1 MFNHIFFLWIP
12 EMLTERSSL
21 LLLSLLRW
29 LNNVGGPGRDP
40 HLAVHQDLNLGP
52 VGQSRLAVDS
62 GKEQLPPSK
71 ILILKL
77 VRTPESKSF
86 FDAIVYLVLDLF
98 QLLNSPM
105 RCRDLAA
112 GAHSVHTMS
121 LLFRICAPNF

>member
-1 MFNHIFFLWIP
+1 MFHHIFFLWIP
-12 EMLTERSSL
+12 EMLTERGPL
-21 LLLSLLRW
+21 LLLPLLRR
-29 LNNVGGPGRDP
+29 LDNVGGPGGDP
-40 HLAVHQDLNLGP
+40 HLAVHQDLHLGP
-52 VGQSRLAVDS
+52 VGQSWLAVDS

-71 ILILKL
+71 ILVLEL
-77 VRTPESKSF
+77 VRTPEGKSF
-86 FDAIVYLVLDLF
+86 FDVSVYLVPDLF